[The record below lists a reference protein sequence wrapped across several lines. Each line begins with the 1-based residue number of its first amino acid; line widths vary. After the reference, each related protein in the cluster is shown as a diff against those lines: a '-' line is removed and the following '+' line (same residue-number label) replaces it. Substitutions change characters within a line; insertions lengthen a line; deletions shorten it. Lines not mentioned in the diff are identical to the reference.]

1 MTFKLV
7 LMQFINSGL
16 ISIVITAAI
25 YLPDFRFY
33 KTVVL
38 NDMLFIMVMNVVVN
52 NAVNFLMVTTE
63 LPSWLDRLYLHF
75 RMNEYTQAEA
85 NKIFQAND
93 IDIEYKY
100 AYIFKTLWLTA
111 FFMPSQPCVIL
122 LSIAALAIN
131 YWS

>member
-1 MTFKLV
+1 MLIVSAAFQYGLARWRMTFNYQDLMVQRLFSLGLACFITIINYLITMVLMISCKFEKPRTHTLLRISMTFKLV

-52 NAVNFLMVTTE
+52 NAVNFLMVTT
-63 LPSWLDRLYLHF
+63 
-75 RMNEYTQAEA
+75 
-85 NKIFQAND
+85 
-93 IDIEYKY
+93 
-100 AYIFKTLWLTA
+100 
-111 FFMPSQPCVIL
+111 
-122 LSIAALAIN
+122 
-131 YWS
+131 